1 MSVIKNS
8 KMFFLALLAAAFCF
22 ISSCALFEITSGQDT
37 AAEEAVLD
45 TNNLPEVE
53 NSGYQP
59 VSSTAAEEEI
69 FADDDTGMNE
79 AQQEIESADIEGA
92 SEEGIE
98 KIDSQPTPS
107 AVAAPK
113 ELEEEQGEPI
123 Q

>member
-1 MSVIKNS
+1 MKNS
-8 KMFFLALLAAAFCF
+8 KIFFLMLLAAAFCL
-22 ISSCALFEITSGQDT
+22 ISSCALFETTSGQDT

-45 TNNLPEVE
+45 TKNLPEGE
-53 NSGYQP
+53 NNGYQP
-59 VSSTAAEEEI
+59 VSSTAVEEEV
-69 FADDDTGMNE
+69 FAGNDSDMNE
-79 AQQEIESADIEGA
+79 AQEEIESADIEGA

-123 Q
+123 P

>member
-1 MSVIKNS
+1 MKNS
-8 KMFFLALLAAAFCF
+8 KIFFLIFLTAAFCF
-22 ISSCALFEITSGQDT
+22 MSSCALFEITSGQDT

-45 TNNLPEVE
+45 TQNLPGVE
-53 NSGYQP
+53 NS
-59 VSSTAAEEEI
+59 STAPEDEVFEGN
-69 FADDDTGMNE
+69 DTDINE
-79 AQQEIESADIEGA
+79 AQEEIESADIEGA

-98 KIDSQPTPS
+98 KIDSEPTPS

>member
-1 MSVIKNS
+1 MIKNS
-8 KMFFLALLAAAFCF
+8 KMFFLALLASAFCF

-59 VSSTAAEEEI
+59 VSSTAAEEEV

-92 SEEGIE
+92 SEEGLE

-107 AVAAPK
+107 AVTAPK

-123 Q
+123 P